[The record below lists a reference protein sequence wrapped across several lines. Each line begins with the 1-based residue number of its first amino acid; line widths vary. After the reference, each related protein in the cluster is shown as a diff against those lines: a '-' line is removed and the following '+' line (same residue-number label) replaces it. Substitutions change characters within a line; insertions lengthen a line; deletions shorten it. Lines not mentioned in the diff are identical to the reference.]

1 MRVYLVVVQSRSR
14 EYGVTLIELAVVLL
28 IIGLLALAASP
39 LTSSWTT
46 NSDLHTAA
54 GQLNQAFSHARAAA
68 LRNAAG
74 VVGNQP
80 AARITF
86 EPAARELKVCTTPSG
101 PCNNVLWRAT
111 LPSGVQL
118 SLAGASFPV
127 ELNNRGQ
134 PVAPF
139 TASLSKGG
147 ETDVHTF
154 Q

>member
-1 MRVYLVVVQSRSR
+1 MVVRGRNLQA
-14 EYGVTLIELAVVLL
+14 GFTLIELAVVLL

-54 GQLNQAFSHARAAA
+54 GQLNQAYNHAKAAA
-68 LRNAAG
+68 LRNASGA
-74 VVGNQP
+74 VGDEP
-80 AARITF
+80 AARIAF
-86 EPAARELKVCTTPSG
+86 DPAVRELKVCKTPTGACS
-101 PCNNVLWRAT
+101 NVLWRAT
-111 LPSGVQL
+111 LPSGVKL
-118 SLAGASFPV
+118 SLTGVSLPV

-134 PVAPF
+134 PVTPF

-154 Q
+154 N